1 MELQA
6 REVKD
11 VAAHLL
17 AGLLANPHIYSQ
29 ISDDAA
35 KGQQEQFL
43 TVLAIDLAESMI
55 RKVNERAR

>member
-6 REVKD
+6 SEVK
-11 VAAHLL
+11 VIAARLL

-43 TVLAIDLAESMI
+43 TVLSIEMAESLI
-55 RKVNERAR
+55 RKVQEKSS